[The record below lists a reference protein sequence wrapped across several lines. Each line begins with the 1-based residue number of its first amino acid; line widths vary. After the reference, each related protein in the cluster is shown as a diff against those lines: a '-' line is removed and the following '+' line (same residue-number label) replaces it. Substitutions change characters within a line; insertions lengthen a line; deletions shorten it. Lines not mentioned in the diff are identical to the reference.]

1 MCADNDKIRGEYDGA
16 IKALKEMAKHVVSK
30 EGNNKKNMEKDENSI
45 TEERGKN
52 SSKNWKRS
60 TP

>member
-52 SSKNWKRS
+52 SSKN
-60 TP
+60 